1 MKKKLVKYVKI
12 SYLIQTLTLLSY
24 SNFTMAQPI
33 PLNKLIGQF
42 DEKIDSN
49 FVALDST
56 ILPVNKKGMYL
67 QKEPTQQLIK
77 AYQAFKKEHPD
88 IPFIIVSATRNYT
101 YQNSIWQRKWGN
113 LSDKLNDP
121 QQIADEIL
129 KYSSMPGTSRHHWGT
144 DIDITSVSSEYF
156 QNDKKGII
164 LYKWLQDNLPKYGFC
179 QAFNEGRHGGY
190 QPEEW
195 HWSYKPIAS
204 QYIKQYKAILENEPN
219 IITQVLNF
227 IGHDKIDLERLIK
240 EYVLTVNI
248 ECY

>member
-12 SYLIQTLTLLSY
+12 SYLIQTLTLLLY

-42 DEKIDSN
+42 DEKIDTN

-77 AYQAFKKEHPD
+77 AYKDFKKEHPD

-240 EYVLTVNI
+240 EYVLTVNT